1 MNILINASN
10 VRFGGGITLAKNIIK
25 SLQNSGKI
33 GFIFILCPK
42 NVGYEE
48 FESEK
53 VKISYVSESF
63 HHNYLKKFMVNN
75 FVFPKIVKK
84 LGVDKVF
91 SLGNVA
97 FPSKVP
103 HIVLLQNAYFFY
115 PESEIWNRLSFKELV
130 KTKLLR
136 AYGIFHL
143 RFANVF
149 VTQTEVMKKRLSEQL
164 NINEEKIYVMPN
176 VVSYHSSAS
185 QLLKVNLPEASEI
198 KLLFLSKFYVHKNFS
213 ILLPLAKLIQKEK
226 SNIRIDLSL
235 SVEENTNT
243 RALYK
248 SICDNGVEDIIR
260 FIGNISHENINLT
273 LGKYDGL
280 FLPSLLESYSGSYLE
295 AMQAQI
301 SIFTSD
307 MDFAHAVCKDA
318 AFYFNP
324 NDANSIFKTI
334 VGAFGN
340 MPEIENRI
348 NRGNEILK
356 DLPKW
361 QDLDD
366 MIYKAIIN
374 AKD

>member
-25 SLQNSGKI
+25 SLQSSGKI
-33 GFIFILCPK
+33 DVIYILAPK
-42 NVGYEE
+42 EVGYEE
-48 FESEK
+48 FESER
-53 VKISYVSESF
+53 VKISYVENSF
-63 HHNYLKKFMVNN
+63 HHNYLNKFYTNN
-75 FVFPKIVKK
+75 FVFPKIARK
-84 LGVDKVF
+84 LRVDKVF

-136 AYGIFHL
+136 AYGLFHL

-149 VTQTEVMKKRLSEQL
+149 VTQTEVIKKRLSEQR
-164 NINEEKIYVMPN
+164 NISEEKIHVMPN
-176 VVSYHSSAS
+176 VVSYHSSAL
-185 QLLKVNLPEASEI
+185 QLSKVKLPNANEI
-198 KLLFLSKFYVHKNFS
+198 KLLFLSKFYVHKNFI
-213 ILLPLAKLIQKEK
+213 ILLPLAKLIRK
-226 SNIRIDLSL
+226 SKRNIKIDLSL
-235 SVEENTNT
+235 FVEENADT

-248 SICDNGVEDIIR
+248 SICDNGMGDIIR
-260 FIGNISHENINLT
+260 FIGNISHEYINET
-273 LGKYDGL
+273 LSKYDGL

-324 NDANSIFKTI
+324 SDANSIFETI
-334 VGAFGN
+334 VEAFDN
-340 MPEIENRI
+340 NLEIKDKI
-348 NRGNEILK
+348 YRGNEILK

-366 MIYKAIIN
+366 MIYTAIIGAEN
-374 AKD
+374 

>member
-33 GFIFILCPK
+33 GLIFILCPR
-42 NVGYEE
+42 NVGYDE
-48 FESEK
+48 FESENI
-53 VKISYVSESF
+53 KILYVSDSF
-63 HHNYLKKFMVNN
+63 HHNYLKKIFVNN
-75 FVFPKIVKK
+75 FVFPKIARQLK
-84 LGVDKVF
+84 VDRVF

-97 FPSKVP
+97 FPSKAP

-115 PESEIWNRLSFKELV
+115 PESEIWDRLNFKELV

-143 RFANVF
+143 RFADVF
-149 VTQTEVMKKRLSEQL
+149 ITQTDVIKNRLSEQL
-164 NINEEKIYVMPN
+164 HINEDKIYVMPN
-176 VVSYHSSAS
+176 VVSYHSGTSKI
-185 QLLKVNLPEASEI
+185 LKVNIPEANEI

-213 ILLPLAKLIQKEK
+213 ILIPLAKLIQREK
-226 SNIRIDLSL
+226 SKIRIDLTL
-235 SVEENTNT
+235 CVEENAET

-248 SICDNGVEDIIR
+248 SICDSGVEDIVL
-260 FIGNISHENINLT
+260 FIGNISHEDINET
-273 LGKYDGL
+273 LCNYDGL

-307 MDFAHAVCKDA
+307 MDFAHTVCKDA

-324 NDANSIFKTI
+324 NDANSIFNTI
-334 VGAFGN
+334 VEAFDN
-340 MPEIENRI
+340 NTEIKSRI
-348 NRGNEILK
+348 SKGNEILK

-366 MIYKAIIN
+366 MVYKAIIG
-374 AKD
+374 A

>member
-10 VRFGGGITLAKNIIK
+10 VRFGGGVTLAKNIIK
-25 SLQNSGKI
+25 SLQSSGKI
-33 GFIFILCPK
+33 DVIYILAPK
-42 NVGYEE
+42 EVGYEE
-48 FESEK
+48 FESERI
-53 VKISYVSESF
+53 KISYVKDSF
-63 HHNYLKKFMVNN
+63 HHNYLNKFFTNN
-75 FVFPKIVKK
+75 FVFPRIARK
-84 LGVDKVF
+84 LRVDKVF

-115 PESEIWNRLSFKELV
+115 PESEIWNRLGFKELI

-176 VVSYHSSAS
+176 VVSYHSSVS
-185 QLLKVNLPEASEI
+185 QLSKVNLPEAKEI
-198 KLLFLSKFYVHKNFS
+198 KLLFLSKFYVHKNFN

-226 SNIRIDLSL
+226 SNLRIDLSL
-235 SVEENTNT
+235 FVEENSST
-243 RALYK
+243 RALHK
-248 SICDNGVEDIIR
+248 SISDNGVEDIIR
-260 FIGNISHENINLT
+260 FIGNISHEDINET
-273 LGKYDGL
+273 LSRYDGL
-280 FLPSLLESYSGSYLE
+280 FLPSILESYSGSYLE
-295 AMQAQI
+295 AMQAQT

-334 VGAFGN
+334 AEAFDDKL
-340 MPEIENRI
+340 EIKNRI
-348 NRGNEILK
+348 NKGNEILK

-366 MIYKAIIN
+366 MIYKAIID